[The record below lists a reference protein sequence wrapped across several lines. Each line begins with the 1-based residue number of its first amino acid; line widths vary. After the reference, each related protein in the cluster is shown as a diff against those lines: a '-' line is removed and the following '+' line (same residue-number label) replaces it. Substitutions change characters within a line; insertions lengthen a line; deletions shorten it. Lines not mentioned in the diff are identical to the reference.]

1 MIPHTDQHA
10 PAFAGKRHAM
20 AADPQ
25 PDVIGALLQALN
37 GSGEY
42 RLVDLG
48 GELFLEPR
56 DLVAS
61 LAQDRQIEMR

>member
-10 PAFAGKRHAM
+10 TAFAGNHHAM

-25 PDVIGALLQALN
+25 PDVIDALLQALN
-37 GSGEY
+37 GDGDY

>member
-10 PAFAGKRHAM
+10 PAFAANRHA

-37 GSGEY
+37 GDGDY